1 MKVILHTKALNFL
14 FSSFFKMHI
23 KLEVSFELN
32 KVHSSVQSV
41 SLVSRNEK
49 SSSLNLVATV
59 SEIKLEL
66 NYSIR

>member
-14 FSSFFKMHI
+14 IFKMHI